1 MKTKILTLW
10 LCLLTVC
17 SHAQKISL
25 QVADNWVEL
34 HAEEMQTEIKPG
46 WSIAGRKLK
55 DKRVLYLWGKTSRQM
70 TDDRKPL
77 LMVEPAE
84 KETLVDYALIK
95 LSTRRDHRRL
105 PKDVLRENTYMRL
118 EPPGFSIKPEGKEAF
133 VCQPFTSLTP
143 GEYILVYLSQTLEE
157 HEAGYRVYPFSIP

>member
-1 MKTKILTLW
+1 MKTKILTSW
-10 LCLLTVC
+10 LCLLAVC
-17 SHAQKISL
+17 CHAQKISL
-25 QVADNWVEL
+25 QVADSWVEL

-55 DKRVLYLWGKTSRQM
+55 DKRVLYLWGKKSRQM

-133 VCQPFTSLTP
+133 VCQPLTSLTP
-143 GEYILVYLSQTLEE
+143 GEYILVYLSQTIEE
-157 HEAGYRVYPFSIP
+157 HEAGYKVYPFSIP

>member
-1 MKTKILTLW
+1 MKTKILTSW
-10 LCLLTVC
+10 LCLLAVC
-17 SHAQKISL
+17 CHAQKISL

-55 DKRVLYLWGKTSRQM
+55 DKRVLYLWSKTSRQM

-133 VCQPFTSLTP
+133 VCQPLTSLTP
-143 GEYILVYLSQTLEE
+143 GEYILVYLSQTIEE

>member
-1 MKTKILTLW
+1 
-10 LCLLTVC
+10 
-17 SHAQKISL
+17 
-25 QVADNWVEL
+25 
-34 HAEEMQTEIKPG
+34 
-46 WSIAGRKLK
+46 
-55 DKRVLYLWGKTSRQM
+55 M

-143 GEYILVYLSQTLEE
+143 GEYILVYLSQTLGE
-157 HEAGYRVYPFSIP
+157 HEAGYKVYPFSIP